1 MSENLYSANIQGDF
15 NTPTN
20 DGSGYGALPAAEK
33 NQTYFAYFSSI
44 GGTDPELIDQ
54 TAYFVKYLIDAQGN
68 VVTPQPNSIDVLNLI
83 QNFEDGKIVNV
94 TSLEGTTLFSTL
106 LGNKTITDIGRIET
120 ILTTETGSGRMDYV
134 RTMSFSQ
141 GGTSLQTEF
150 IPDFSFSAKKVNSS
164 NINAT
169 SWTTMDYPYELFDPS
184 SSYNNSTYTYAF
196 STSSYDY
203 GTKVTFKASML
214 INGLSANEVLYMQII
229 KSTDNFITSQ
239 SLDITLASP
248 GAYFST
254 TTPPPI
260 QSIETT
266 EEGKIYRAQGSG
278 SFITT
283 GYAYLNYISTVP
295 QVFESG
301 SRIRVRYKIEALNG
315 ATPSLT
321 VLGSSPNTLN
331 TSFVAT
337 TNYSN
342 ALEVTSSYWLG
353 ALNYPTSS
361 NDVQYLLTSKEFANI
376 LNPQS
381 NYTQIT
387 PSASLAFNFNNITF
401 PSQILPG
408 DYMRFEYDKT
418 KMSRVY
424 NVSTYT
430 VLGVG
435 VTQVDIS
442 PPIPTGSI
450 LDHFTVFRI
459 NSNAGNQIILDVP
472 KPVGTT
478 GQQLTGFIKPQYVSQ
493 ELEDNFTTIIQ
504 KLAAEGLLT

>member
-1 MSENLYSANIQGDF
+1 MSENLYSFNIQGDF
-15 NTPTN
+15 NDPTIDN
-20 DGSGYGALPAAEK
+20 SGYGSLSAAEK
-33 NQTYFAYFSSI
+33 NQTYFAYFSSV
-44 GGTDPELIDQ
+44 GGTSPELIDQ

-83 QNFEDGKIVNV
+83 QNFEDGKTVNV
-94 TSLEGTTLFSTL
+94 TSLEGTTLFSSL
-106 LGNKTITDIGRIET
+106 LGTKTITDIGRIET
-120 ILTTETGSGRMDYV
+120 ILTTETGSGRMDYI

-141 GGTSLQTEF
+141 GGTSLQTSPT
-150 IPDFSFSAKKVNSS
+150 IDFNFSAKKVNSS
-164 NINAT
+164 IITAT
-169 SWTTMDYPYELFDPS
+169 DWTTMDYPYELFDPS
-184 SSYNNSTYTYAF
+184 SSYNNSTYIYSF
-196 STSSYDY
+196 SSSSYDY
-203 GTKVTFKASML
+203 GVKVTFKASMYL
-214 INGLSANEVLYMQII
+214 NGLSADEVLYMQVI

-239 SLDITLASP
+239 SLDLTIASP
-248 GAYFST
+248 GANFST
-254 TTPPPI
+254 STPPPI
-260 QSIETT
+260 QSIITT

-278 SFITT
+278 SSITS

-301 SRIRVRYKIEALNG
+301 SKIKVRYKLESLN
-315 ATPSLT
+315 ATPPSLT
-321 VLGSSPNTLN
+321 VLGSAPNTLN
-331 TSFVAT
+331 TSFLAT

-361 NDVQYLLTSKEFANI
+361 NSIQYLVASKEFANA

-381 NYTQIT
+381 DYTQIT

-408 DYMRFEYDKT
+408 DYIRFEYDKT
-418 KMSRVY
+418 KTSRVY

-430 VLGVG
+430 VGSIG
-435 VTQVDIS
+435 VTQIDIS

-459 NSNAGNQIILDVP
+459 NSNAGNQIILDIP
-472 KPVGTT
+472 KPTGTT
-478 GQQLTGFIKPQYVSQ
+478 GQQLTGFIKPQYASQ

>member
-15 NTPTN
+15 NDLTIDN
-20 DGSGYGALPAAEK
+20 SGYGALSAAEK
-33 NQTYFAYFSSI
+33 NQTYFAYFSSV
-44 GGTDPELIDQ
+44 GGTGPELIDQ

-83 QNFEDGKIVNV
+83 QNFEAGKTVNV

-106 LGNKTITDIGRIET
+106 LGTKTITDIGRIET
-120 ILTTETGSGRMDYV
+120 ILTTETGSGRMDYI

-141 GGTSLQTEF
+141 GGTSLQTGF
-150 IPDFSFSAKKVNSS
+150 IPDFTFSAKKVNSS
-164 NINAT
+164 IIT
-169 SWTTMDYPYELFDPS
+169 STTWTTMDYPYELFDPS

-214 INGLSANEVLYMQII
+214 VNGLNANEVLYMQII

-248 GAYFST
+248 GAYFSST
-254 TTPPPI
+254 TLPPI

-278 SFITT
+278 SLITA
-283 GYAYLNYISTVP
+283 GFSYLNYISTIP

-321 VLGSSPNTLN
+321 VLGSAPNTLN
-331 TSFVAT
+331 TSFLST

-361 NDVQYLLTSKEFANI
+361 NETQYLLASKEFANV

-381 NYTQIT
+381 DYIQLNPTSSQGFNTISS
-387 PSASLAFNFNNITF
+387 PSHLR
-401 PSQILPG
+401 PG
-408 DYMRFEYDKT
+408 DYIRFEYDKT
-418 KMSRVY
+418 KISKIY
-424 NVSTYT
+424 NISTYT

-435 VTQVDIS
+435 VTQVDIK
-442 PPIPTGSI
+442 PPIPSGSI

-459 NSNAGNQIILDVP
+459 NPNAGNQIILDVP
-472 KPVGTT
+472 KPTGTT
-478 GQQLTGFIKPQYVSQ
+478 GQSLTGFIKPQHMSE
-493 ELEDNFTTIIQ
+493 ELESNFTTIIQ